1 MVMVFMFSDPEGK
14 YEKYVGSK
22 ELRLSLAKAVS
33 AAANVTIIRVNG
45 IRVRIKIHDGIIQ

>member
-1 MVMVFMFSDPEGK
+1 MLTDPEGK

-45 IRVRIKIHDGIIQ
+45 IRVRIKTHDSIIQ